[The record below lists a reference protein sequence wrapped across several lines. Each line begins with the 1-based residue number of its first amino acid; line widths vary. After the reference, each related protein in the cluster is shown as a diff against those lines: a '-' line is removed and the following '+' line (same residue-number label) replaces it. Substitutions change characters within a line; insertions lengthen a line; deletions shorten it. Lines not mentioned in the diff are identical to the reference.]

1 MEKNVRQECVQEF
14 ARRKV
19 FASTCHFC
27 ESQKTPMSEQ
37 TKQVMRFGTNEL
49 KASYKQTGDSAPLP
63 NMITVSHHSFDLAS
77 ERENKA
83 PVPSLGRVATVL
95 CMCVIAHTSCVIHS
109 RMLLSMSPYL
119 FVAPALPWTP
129 CDLVLDGDLVE
140 CSYLFS
146 LFLFD
151 LVSGSATR
159 PLCEKAHVGSQ
170 NKAEKFSHEYKRN
183 SCNGAMHA
191 GQRTYTIHWFL

>member
-1 MEKNVRQECVQEF
+1 
-14 ARRKV
+14 
-19 FASTCHFC
+19 
-27 ESQKTPMSEQ
+27 MSEQ
-37 TKQVMRFGTNEL
+37 TKQVMRFGTDEL

-83 PVPSLGRVATVL
+83 PLPSLGRVATVL

-119 FVAPALPWTP
+119 FVASALPWTP

-140 CSYLFS
+140 CS
-146 LFLFD
+146 
-151 LVSGSATR
+151 
-159 PLCEKAHVGSQ
+159 
-170 NKAEKFSHEYKRN
+170 
-183 SCNGAMHA
+183 
-191 GQRTYTIHWFL
+191 